1 MSDGSKR
8 PRLAQPSDANIS
20 DAVLRRIAELL
31 LSKASVEKLASIE
44 ELADDALAWAAA
56 HGVVMY
62 KVPAVKAQAATVP
75 CTLLPTPFAADLY
88 AQAMDMSPT
97 FHALMDRVTLD
108 IPWIQNTLAV
118 TGRMDVIC
126 GRLLE
131 ICSRIYGA
139 AGKVPSEDIRLHIM
153 RNDFMLDTQSQG
165 KGFPMKQIEL
175 NMIAAS
181 FSTHSEDLTEIHRY
195 ILTKYLRRLDPA
207 LELGTVGPVLAQAL
221 PASPNAAGIA
231 AAMAE
236 AHRAYEGRWQA
247 TGRPRVVLFVA
258 EASENNEMDHRKL
271 EAALWGHGV
280 VSLRRSLSQLA
291 AHGEALLMR
300 LEAGTPGGTGNALS
314 DGGHARPGRL
324 EPKALVVDGHEVSV
338 AYFRSGYWPAHF
350 TSEACWK
357 ARELIEAS
365 EAVKCPSAPAQLAGM
380 KKVQQMLCEPEHLRR
395 FLAPEEAERVRR
407 SFAGMSDPSATSE
420 EARRCVE
427 AAKARPDAW
436 VLKPQV
442 EGSGELIFDA
452 DIPRVLN
459 SRSAE
464 ELAEFILMERVRPPV
479 TPSAVYLTEEG
490 KRAKV
495 VVRESV
501 TEFGIFGAFVANG
514 PEVLQNKAFGHLLRS
529 KAQQTNQGGVFVG
542 NAVVDAPLL
551 VPPEIFWPA
560 ACQ

>member
-165 KGFPMKQIEL
+165 TGFPMKQIEL

-181 FSTHSEDLTEIHRY
+181 FSTHCEDLTEIHRY
-195 ILTKYLRRLDPA
+195 ILSKYLRRLDPA
-207 LELGTVGPVLAQAL
+207 LELCKLGPVLAQAL

-291 AHGEALLMR
+291 VHGEALLVR
-300 LEAGTPGGTGNALS
+300 LGAGTPSRPGNPFS
-314 DGGHARPGRL
+314 DGGRMGARQL
-324 EPKALVVDGHEVSV
+324 EPKALVIDGHEVSV

-350 TSEACWK
+350 PSEACWK
-357 ARELIEAS
+357 ARELIEVS
-365 EAVKCPSAPAQLAGM
+365 EAVKCPSVLAQLAGM
-380 KKVQQMLCEPEHLRR
+380 KKVQQLLCEPENLGR
-395 FLAPEEAERVRR
+395 FLAPAEAERLRR